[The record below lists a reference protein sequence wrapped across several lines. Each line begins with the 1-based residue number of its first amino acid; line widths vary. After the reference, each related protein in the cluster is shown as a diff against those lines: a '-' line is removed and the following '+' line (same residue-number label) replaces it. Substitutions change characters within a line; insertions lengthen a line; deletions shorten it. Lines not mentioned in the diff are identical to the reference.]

1 MIRKRGKQ
9 ANWLSAAVRGVL
21 AVAACGMFAAENA
34 GTPAVKVE
42 PSAAF
47 SPVKAFGYGFIDTRI
62 LLETNRFTLS
72 KGVLS
77 YYNDAIVDAEK
88 IEGTKLDDRGCGE
101 ATGANMAV
109 MTGWAQMVGFA
120 NEDELFRTFYR
131 IDGTASYGISSVIRH
146 VFSKLSDYA
155 IADYYAVLR
164 KFDEN
169 AFPTIESW
177 MDKGCAVGLLY
188 LHGTPAMHKGNHVVT
203 LWGIC
208 KDSRYPAD
216 DPRHY
221 AAVIVSNSD
230 DDKRGYAKAEE
241 APNRL
246 TIFPV
251 RWDERD
257 KVYFIANGYFAR
269 AISLAPPPRVRSDQ
283 KKPNPQSVSAGRAA
297 SGDDRRVRPQH

>member
-1 MIRKRGKQ
+1 MIRQTGMVSRC
-9 ANWLSAAVRGVL
+9 VRATMGM
-21 AVAACGMFAAENA
+21 AVAVCGTLWADNGGGAAA
-34 GTPAVKVE
+34 KGE
-42 PSAAF
+42 PGKTFVPIVAS
-47 SPVKAFGYGFIDTRI
+47 GYGFIDTRI
-62 LLETNRFTLS
+62 LLETNRFSLS

-77 YYNDAIVDAEK
+77 YYDTAIVDAEK

-101 ATGANMAV
+101 ATGANMAI
-109 MTGWAQMVGFA
+109 MTGWAKMAGFA

-146 VFSKLSDYA
+146 VFTKLPDYTM
-155 IADYYAVLR
+155 ADYYAVLR
-164 KFDEN
+164 TFDEK

-177 MDKGCAVGLLY
+177 IARGCAVGLLY
-188 LHGTPAMHKGNHVVT
+188 LHGTPAKHKGNHVVT
-203 LWGIC
+203 LWGVC

-221 AAVIVSNSD
+221 VAVIVSNSD

-257 KVYFIANGYFAR
+257 KVYFIANGYLSR
-269 AISLAPPPRVRSDQ
+269 ATSLAPS
-283 KKPNPQSVSAGRAA
+283 SRA
-297 SGDDRRVRPQH
+297 RPQQ